1 MSPLY
6 HQGPMQYNDAV
17 DHLTTRP
24 VFLCV
29 LLVTVTVATYVGA
42 LHGAFQYDDLFTILI
57 NPHLDRWDTF
67 VGHLDHMVRPLLYA
81 TFLFDRSLYGN
92 SPAGYHLLNLL
103 LHLGSGLLVYR
114 ILTRAVTEETT
125 PIPFLTALLFLI
137 HPIQTETVTYISGRA
152 SGLMAFWY
160 LLAFFLYIK
169 RSEFQD
175 DRRVSQLYLFGA
187 VTSFLLSLAS
197 KETAITFPL
206 ILLLWDSLVLR
217 LRGASLRAAIR
228 SHHLPFW
235 IILFVVGLAVWNHPR
250 YTALAQ
256 FSLGIRPLWDNLLS
270 ELHATTVA
278 LLLFF
283 SPWKLNFDH
292 DLPMLHSLV
301 QWPLSLDL
309 LLIGG
314 LATSAFFFAR
324 RLPLL
329 SFGIGW
335 FFMQLL
341 PTSLIPRNDL
351 LSERNLYLASIGL
364 LIAVA
369 VLGSLL
375 AHRLTKLLQ
384 RPRLVEIGT
393 ASLAL
398 AAALS
403 LCLMTFQRNELYRD
417 PVLLWSDTVE
427 KSPQKARPH
436 NNLGHAYLLR
446 DDWDRAIEE
455 FRIAARLD
463 PDYALAQ
470 KNLRDAYLHQ
480 VGRQ

>member
-6 HQGPMQYNDAV
+6 HQGPMQYNDVV
-17 DHLTTRP
+17 DRLTMRP
-24 VFLCV
+24 V
-29 LLVTVTVATYVGA
+29 LVYATLVAVTVATYVGA
-42 LHGAFQYDDLFTILI
+42 LRGAFQFDDLFTILI
-57 NPHLDRWDTF
+57 NPHLDRWGTF

-81 TFLFDRSLYGN
+81 TFLLDRSLYGN
-92 SPAGYHLLNLL
+92 SANAYHLLNLL

-152 SGLMAFWY
+152 SGLMAFGY
-160 LLAFFLYIK
+160 LLALFLYIK
-169 RSEFQD
+169 TLEYLD
-175 DRRVSQLYLFGA
+175 DRRISRLYFFGA

-206 ILLLWDSLVLR
+206 VLLLWDILVRR
-217 LRGASLRAAIR
+217 LSGASLFAAIR

-235 IILFVVGLAVWNHPR
+235 LMLLVVGLAVWSHPR

-256 FSLGIRPLWDNLLS
+256 FSFGIRPFWDNLLG
-270 ELHATTVA
+270 ELNAVTYA

-283 SPWKLNFDH
+283 CPWKQNFDH
-292 DLPMLHSLV
+292 DLPVLHSLF
-301 QWPLSLDL
+301 QWPLPFDL
-309 LLIGG
+309 LVWCG
-314 LATSAFFFAR
+314 LASAAFVAVR
-324 RLPLL
+324 RLPLF

-335 FFMQLL
+335 FYVQLL
-341 PTSLIPRNDL
+341 PTSLIPRIDL

-364 LIAVA
+364 LLAVV
-369 VLGSLL
+369 VLGS
-375 AHRLTKLLQ
+375 RLTHWLTKVLQ
-384 RPRLVEIGT
+384 RPRLVRIG
-393 ASLAL
+393 AGSLAL
-398 AAALS
+398 AVVLAL
-403 LCLMTFQRNELYRD
+403 CHMTFQRNALYHD

-436 NNLGHAYLLR
+436 NNLGHAYALR

-455 FRIAARLD
+455 FRTAAKLD